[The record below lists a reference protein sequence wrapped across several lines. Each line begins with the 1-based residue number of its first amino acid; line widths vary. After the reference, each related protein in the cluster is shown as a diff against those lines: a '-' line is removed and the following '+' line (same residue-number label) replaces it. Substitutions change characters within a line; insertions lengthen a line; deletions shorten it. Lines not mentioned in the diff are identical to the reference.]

1 MNTITRTEVSHRAAA
16 FSLAATLTVAILS
29 TVNLLAVQPAPDSLL
44 ARHTAPAQVAA
55 APAPASARV

>member
-1 MNTITRTEVSHRAAA
+1 MNTITRTEITQRAAA
-16 FSLAATLTVAILS
+16 FSLAATLTLALLG

-55 APAPASARV
+55 APASASPRS